1 MVNDL
6 PRLSSVNGIA
16 HPHRPHD
23 DTAAQIRAIAEIG
36 IHLLVGA
43 GCLIA
48 WHGTG
53 DAGTIRAVSDSHL
66 NSQLDSLYALIQRDQ
81 RYRGYRANSGGGLLR
96 LSNDELAAAS
106 GMRSHEGAYVAAAI
120 SISVEEELAEN
131 VTAILSAPNAHPACD
146 LEAAV
151 ELLARST
158 INILSTRSATSSRE
172 FWRERAADFAA
183 RLAGSKAEES
193 NGAAARDQIERT
205 AAAAERLR
213 PRNRFA
219 GLGAL
224 FAKLGPFDA
233 WILALAEDGALRK
246 AASAGVLEPAAISG
260 TPDSPA
266 SALAESFRRKSTMVR
281 VELRA
286 KDWRY
291 REDGIFAHHSAGYIC
306 VPFASGAIALGA
318 HEKIDD
324 ATVERVEAVARRV
337 DPLIANWLL
346 EAEAERSRRLMHN
359 LGLRMFSAIDSER
372 ARIARDLHDHQ
383 AQLLAAARIGI
394 EAGPDEAR
402 GIFKQ
407 LEDSLRLRVRELK
420 PPTLGRSTLAEGLRY
435 ELRRLADCGIKT
447 RLLHADRMNALTRPI
462 QQLCYQVSREAL
474 ANVVR
479 HAHASRVEI
488 GIEKH
493 GSWVRLSILDNG
505 TGIHDRNGRNGIGLD
520 GLNERLALMGGRL
533 RVESKTG
540 ATRLIAE
547 IPEPS

>member
-16 HPHRPHD
+16 RQDRPHGD
-23 DTAAQIRAIAEIG
+23 SAAQIRAIAELG
-36 IHLLVGA
+36 TRLLDGA
-43 GCLIA
+43 GSLIA
-48 WHGTG
+48 WHGTD
-53 DAGTIRAVSDSHL
+53 DAGTIRAGSDSHL
-66 NSQLDSLYALIQRDQ
+66 RSHLDSLFAAIERDQ
-81 RYRGYRANSGGGLLR
+81 RYRSYRAHNRGGLLR
-96 LSNDELAAAS
+96 WSNELAAAS
-106 GMRSHEGAYVAAAI
+106 GRRLREGPYVAAAI
-120 SISVEEELAEN
+120 WISVGEEPAASI
-131 VTAILSAPNAHPACD
+131 TAILIAPGAHPACD
-146 LEAAV
+146 LGAAV

-158 INILSTRSATSSRE
+158 MNVLRTRSAACSRE
-172 FWRERAADFAA
+172 FWRERAADFAT
-183 RLAGSKAEES
+183 RLAGAEAEEA
-193 NGAAARDQIERT
+193 NGLAARDQIERT
-205 AAAAERLR
+205 ATAAEGLR
-213 PRNRFA
+213 PRNRFV

-224 FAKLGPFDA
+224 FAKLGMFDA
-233 WILALAEDGALRK
+233 WILGLIEDGVWRK
-246 AASAGVLEPAAISG
+246 MASAGVLEPTAIIG
-260 TPDSPA
+260 KPDSGV

-281 VELRA
+281 LDLRA
-286 KDWRY
+286 KHLRY
-291 REDGIFAHHSAGYIC
+291 SEDGIFAQHIAGYIC
-306 VPFASGAIALGA
+306 VPFASGAIALAA
-318 HEKIDD
+318 HEKID
-324 ATVERVEAVARRV
+324 ATTIKRIEAAARRLEPV
-337 DPLIANWLL
+337 IAIWQL
-346 EAEAERSRRLMHN
+346 EAETERLRRLVRN
-359 LGLRMFSAIDSER
+359 LGLRMFGAIDAER

-420 PPTLGRSTLAEGLRY
+420 PPTLGRSMLADGLRD
-435 ELRRLADCGIKT
+435 ELRRLADGGIRT

-462 QQLCYQVSREAL
+462 QQLCYQISREAL

-493 GSWVRLSILDNG
+493 GSLVRLSILDNG
-505 TGIHDRNGRNGIGLD
+505 TGIHDTNGRNGIGLD

-547 IPEPS
+547 IPEPA